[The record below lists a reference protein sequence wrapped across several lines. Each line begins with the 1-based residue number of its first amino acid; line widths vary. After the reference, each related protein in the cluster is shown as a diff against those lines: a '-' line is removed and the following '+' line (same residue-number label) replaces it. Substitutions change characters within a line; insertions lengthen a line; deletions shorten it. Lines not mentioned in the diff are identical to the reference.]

1 MKAINHIKYIHN
13 NFNITGRWTD
23 RPFPEELFPI
33 LRVMDEGV
41 EYKDEAE
48 DISDDDEEDFIRL

>member
-48 DISDDDEEDFIRL
+48 DISDDDEEDF